1 MIDGSDSKQ
10 YLGQSEVNY
19 LVRDEIASFDPYSDW
34 KSFYRYMCNQRFWAT
49 IFLIT
54 NPSAKVGSA
63 AHQVFTESD
72 NKSLHHTSTGRY
84 SITSKNFRVISYDV
98 RLKRA

>member
-10 YLGQSEVNY
+10 YLGQSEVSY
-19 LVRDEIASFDPYSDW
+19 LVGDEIASFDPYSDW
-34 KSFYRYMCNQRFWAT
+34 KSSIDACAIKNSGAK

-54 NPSAKVGSA
+54 NPSAKVDSA
-63 AHQVFTESD
+63 AHQVFTEPD

-84 SITSKNFRVISYDV
+84 RITSEDFRVISYDV
-98 RLKRA
+98 